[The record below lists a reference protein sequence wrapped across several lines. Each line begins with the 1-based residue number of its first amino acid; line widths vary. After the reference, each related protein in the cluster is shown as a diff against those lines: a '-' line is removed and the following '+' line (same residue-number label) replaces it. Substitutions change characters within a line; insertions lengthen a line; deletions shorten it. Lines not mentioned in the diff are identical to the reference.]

1 MILDWYMAGP
11 DAAANYENLNFR
23 VHKTTIEK
31 KYRNYQD
38 KGTFGVYQIQV
49 REKGK
54 IHFKDLGYTFFTQD
68 FPISA
73 GYEARKYSI
82 DEELW
87 DSITDIVDRVEEIL
101 VSLDFIPSK
110 KELPV
115 EAKNLQLL
123 QGASRAFIAALKK
136 HDYLRNDIDDIHTPF
151 LEDMFLRGIQHYI
164 TFDKEHLFDSDEN
177 ISPIRQAEFEIDL
190 TYAMAEPT
198 MYFVSGW
205 PEGFWEQHFLH
216 DEEWLQ
222 EYLDNDFVLE
232 DEIHEKPSTKDP
244 NSICMY
250 ISNKFSVTDEEK
262 LMKLINNIN
271 EINNSSFLHN
281 FENVV
286 FRKYDDGTFRLFCKF
301 GDHLYHIF
309 EEDKAV
315 LDEFQSIIP
324 EDEVIVFKDI
334 AANLSSDIVSEDDYE
349 VEIYLT
355 FISRNSI
362 KDYSVDKVIDKD
374 VKSIL
379 RKMKN
384 AKNKR
389 DTESNDES

>member
-31 KYRNYQD
+31 KYTNYQD
-38 KGTFGVYQIQV
+38 KGTFGVYQLQV

-54 IHFKDLGYTFFTQD
+54 IHFKDLGYNFFTNNC
-68 FPISA
+68 PINA
-73 GYEARKYSI
+73 KYYAMTHSI

-101 VSLDFIPSK
+101 VSLDFIPSEK
-110 KELPV
+110 VLPL

-136 HDYLRNDIDDIHTPF
+136 HDFLRNDIDDIHSPF

-164 TFDKEHLFDSDEN
+164 TFDKEHLFDSSKN

-198 MYFVSGW
+198 MYFIGGW
-205 PEGFWEQHFLH
+205 PEGFWDQHFLH
-216 DEEWLQ
+216 DDEWLQ
-222 EYLDNDFVLE
+222 EHLNNTLTFE
-232 DEIHEKPSTKDP
+232 DEIHKKPSTNSL
-244 NSICMY
+244 NSISMY
-250 ISNKFSVTDEEK
+250 ISNKFRIIDEEK
-262 LMKLINNIN
+262 FMEVINDIN
-271 EINNSSFLHN
+271 EINQSDILYTYD
-281 FENVV
+281 NVI
-286 FRKYDDGTFRLFCKF
+286 FRKYDDCTYRLFCKS
-301 GDHLYHIF
+301 GSHLYHIF
-309 EEDKAV
+309 EEDKGF
-315 LDEFQSIIP
+315 LKKFQSIIP
-324 EDEVIVFKDI
+324 DDEVIVFKDI
-334 AANLSSDIVSEDDYE
+334 SANLLSDITTDEDYE
-349 VEIYLT
+349 IGTYLT
-355 FISRNSI
+355 FITSDSI
-362 KDYSVDKVIDKD
+362 KDYSVDKVIVKD

-384 AKNKR
+384 SKTKS
-389 DTESNDES
+389 DTESNNKS